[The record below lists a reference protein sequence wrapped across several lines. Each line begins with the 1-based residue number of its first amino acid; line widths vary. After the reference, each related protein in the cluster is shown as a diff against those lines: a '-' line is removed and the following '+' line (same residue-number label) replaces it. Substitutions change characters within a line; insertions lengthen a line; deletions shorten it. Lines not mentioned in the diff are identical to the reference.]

1 MLGNKCQ
8 IFSLQARVRALVFA
22 LFSKNLTSGPGLWL
36 LLPIEIIS
44 GSGKVGLSNK
54 QMCCF
59 FQLVVR
65 PKKFGYFNFTAAE
78 VEYRDNEDI
87 TVSEK
92 RTALS
97 SEPGQGLIIALKDY
111 ERQFSAHTVKSA
123 KPCHSRPSQVKIW
136 EVVVAQMVQL
146 SSCTLRVDGCMS
158 FLRRSFLWKPV
169 LQTKFSLRGL
179 FATPTWQPNPSATTS
194 SVARRS
200 SKINQDQFNLF

>member
-1 MLGNKCQ
+1 MHCQ
-8 IFSLQARVRALVFA
+8 ILAFKPGFELREKLGAGLFKNGPGRARVFD
-22 LFSKNLTSGPGLWL
+22 LFSKSLASGPGLWL

-146 SSCTLRVDGCMS
+146 LYFKSGWLYGLIAGLR
-158 FLRRSFLWKPV
+158 LE
-169 LQTKFSLRGL
+169 
-179 FATPTWQPNPSATTS
+179 
-194 SVARRS
+194 
-200 SKINQDQFNLF
+200 

>member
-146 SSCTLRVDGCMS
+146 LYFKSGWLY
-158 FLRRSFLWKPV
+158 V
-169 LQTKFSLRGL
+169 LSPKVFSLEASSPNEVFSQRVVRYTHL
-179 FATPTWQPNPSATTS
+179 ATKP
-194 SVARRS
+194 
-200 SKINQDQFNLF
+200 